1 MSKAVLMPAEK
12 EPGQRVFSPAND
24 NLQELE
30 DYKGVLSDA
39 YWEGQLKGS
48 RV

>member
-12 EPGQRVFSPAND
+12 EPGQKVFSPAND
-24 NLQELE
+24 NLQVLE

-48 RV
+48 QV